1 MADQEKP
8 TTGDE
13 FHPRGT
19 VLIMILFAITL
30 AVLWGSIYLI
40 LISQGATNL

>member
-1 MADQEKP
+1 MAGPESHSE
-8 TTGDE
+8 GE

-19 VLIMILFAITL
+19 VAVLVIFAVTL

-40 LISQGATNL
+40 LVSQGATMP